1 MTMEKVMNN
10 NQLSKRFFQAQRNPF
25 SWMNVEMKKLFES
38 IVMLSL
44 LILLAAP
51 STTWAEGECGQVDPN
66 GEVSVSVCMDE
77 LLASQLNMIE
87 SIEDVVTEMDSMNL
101 ALFRAAPLAL
111 SSSEDDLMKKLQF
124 LHDEHE
130 RAVAAKDAVEETD
143 YDEAFS
149 KADKVKGKKCRLSD
163 INFYESLEDDNFIPP
178 GLKSVNDNNDNNFG
192 NNQCDVFSATDL
204 DDKSVKVNERK
215 ENMCEQVCDD
225 KVNPNKDNPNGMGK
239 KPRKKERKER
249 VVGRL
254 SDGIAAANSAAGMMS
269 AAAAN
274 TYSLNRQLSI
284 TDFSSSVTDICESGF
299 DVPALLEIIATG
311 VSIANS
317 VVGFTTAL
325 LETLKDNVEPAANQ
339 TVAGFNAGSAVIP
352 FALVAGISKMAGEVV
367 GGVEK
372 GLTIAA
378 QIVSAH
384 TADTLQDCLTS
395 VRDNTDDLKIKAGN
409 TEDALARIEKELA
422 LLKSVVEQNQ
432 ELLGQNQELLVTP
445 QGKREGWNR

>member
-87 SIEDVVTEMDSMNL
+87 SVEDVVTEMDSMNL
-101 ALFRAAPLAL
+101 ALFGAAPLAL

-124 LHDEHE
+124 LRDEHG
-130 RAVAAKDAVEETD
+130 RAVAADDAVEETD

-149 KADKVKGKKCRLSD
+149 KADKVKGEKCTLSD
-163 INFYESLEDDNFIPP
+163 INFYESLEIDNFIPP
-178 GLKSVNDNNDNNFG
+178 GLKSVDDNKFG
-192 NNQCDVFSATDL
+192 NNKCDVFSATDL

>member
-1 MTMEKVMNN
+1 MNNN

-25 SWMNVEMKKLFES
+25 SWMNVETKKLFES

-51 STTWAEGECGQVDPN
+51 STTWAEGECGQVN
-66 GEVSVSVCMDE
+66 SSGEISVSVCMAE
-77 LLASQLNMIE
+77 LLTAQVGMID
-87 SIEDVVTEMDSMNL
+87 SVEDVVMEMESMNL
-101 ALFRAAPLAL
+101 ASFGAAPVAL
-111 SSSEDDLMKKLQF
+111 SSSEDDLMEKLQF
-124 LHDEHE
+124 LRDEHG
-130 RAVAAKDAVEETD
+130 RAVEANDAVEETD

-149 KADKVKGKKCRLSD
+149 KADKVKGKQCRLSD
-163 INFYESLEDDNFIPP
+163 INFYESLENDNFIPP
-178 GLKSVNDNNDNNFG
+178 GLASVNDNKFG
-192 NNQCDVFSATDL
+192 NDKCDVFSAIDL
-204 DDKSVKVNERK
+204 DGNSVKVNERK
-215 ENMCEQVCDD
+215 ENMCEQVCAD
-225 KVNPNKDNPNGMGK
+225 KVNPNEMKPNGMMG
-239 KPRKKERKER
+239 KPRKEERKER

-254 SDGIAAANSAAGMMS
+254 SDGIAASNSAAGMMS

-274 TYSLNRQLSI
+274 MHSLNRQLFKA
-284 TDFSSSVTDICESGF
+284 DFSSSATDICESGF

-339 TVAGFNAGSAVIP
+339 TVAGFNAGSSVIP

-378 QIVSAH
+378 QITSAH

-409 TEDALARIEKELA
+409 TEDALARMEKELA
-422 LLKSVVEQNQ
+422 QLKSLVEQNR
-432 ELLGQNQELLVTP
+432 ELLMTP
-445 QGKREGWNR
+445 PGKRSEWNQ

>member
-1 MTMEKVMNN
+1 MNNN
-10 NQLSKRFFQAQRNPF
+10 NQLSRRFFQAQRNPF
-25 SWMNVEMKKLFES
+25 SWMNVETRKLFES
-38 IVMLSL
+38 FVMLSL

-51 STTWAEGECGQVDPN
+51 STTWAEGECERGDSN
-66 GEVSVSVCMDE
+66 GEASVSVCMDE
-77 LLASQLNMIE
+77 LLASQLNMIK
-87 SIEDVVTEMDSMNL
+87 SVEDVVTEMESMNL
-101 ALFRAAPLAL
+101 ALFGAAPLAL
-111 SSSEDDLMKKLQF
+111 SSSDDDLMKKLQF
-124 LHDEHE
+124 LRDEHG
-130 RAVAAKDAVEETD
+130 RAVAADDVVEETD
-143 YDEAFS
+143 YEEAFS
-149 KADKVKGKKCRLSD
+149 KADKVKGKKCTLSD
-163 INFYESLEDDNFIPP
+163 INFYESLEIDNFIPP
-178 GLKSVNDNNDNNFG
+178 GLKSVDDNKFG
-192 NNQCDVFSATDL
+192 NNKCDVFSATDL

-215 ENMCEQVCDD
+215 ENMCEQVCADR
-225 KVNPNKDNPNGMGK
+225 VNPGMGN
-239 KPRKKERKER
+239 KPRKEERKER

-284 TDFSSSVTDICESGF
+284 VNFSSSATDICESGF

-339 TVAGFNAGSAVIP
+339 TVAGFNAGASVIP

-395 VRDNTDDLKIKAGN
+395 VRDNTDDLKIMAGN
-409 TEDALARIEKELA
+409 TEDALKRIEKELT
-422 LLKSVVEQNQ
+422 LLKGLVE
-432 ELLGQNQELLVTP
+432 QNQELLVTP
-445 QGKREGWNR
+445 QGKRDGWNR